1 MRGSR
6 LALAAAALAPAVAL
20 AQVSIGAAPE
30 QGGTVLGRVCVD
42 LDRDGRCGPGDVGI
56 AGARVAGEG
65 GAVALADATGRFHF
79 FEVPGRVLARD
90 RTAYGGHVVAVEGLG
105 VRRAFELGPG
115 GAVGV
120 DLAVAP
126 PPAAETVVLAS
137 APGPIAP
144 TRLPD
149 GRLRWAIAGR
159 TAPGAAV
166 VIDGRPDP
174 VIASADGTFA
184 AEVLLAS
191 GENRFTGSI
200 SIRGSASLF
209 AWTVHLVARRRGGE
223 LVLPGA
229 PELIGTFSVAPAK
242 GGGAL
247 VVGDVPRGLRL
258 RAGPVVAGEGR
269 VAAFL
274 PPGTGPAE
282 IVDASGAVVARG
294 MLPLAPE
301 RGLRAAA
308 AVAEVELALFGEPG
322 VLVSGRG
329 AASGRGRL
337 GPVAYEA
344 GVDLDDRDERLSDLA
359 RPRDLL
365 VAEHALDPARTFPTA
380 GDEGASDDRNPGRG
394 RVWARLDAD
403 GARLDLGSARAGLTG
418 SELGRYDR
426 SLFGAKLAGEGG
438 LGPLRLDAAA
448 FGATLRTD
456 ANGNAPPLAAH
467 DVLHASG
474 GAAHWLSHGEIVP
487 GSEALRIER
496 RDPFTGRTLWQR
508 ALVRGVDYEIDWS
521 AGRIVLAVPLASV
534 GPPRLVETGDPFA
547 SSAALVLADYLH
559 AAPGPAAE
567 DLQGGRVGAALGP
580 LALSAHGAHEERDGG
595 AYRLAGASA
604 QLDLGPALRVRAE
617 AARTHG
623 LLFARGPAQGFAR
636 SDDGLVFTPSA
647 ATAVDANALH
657 LEADGGVGPVRA
669 GGWWRERERGYSD
682 AEFLEA
688 TSARERGG
696 QVAVGRAGTGGTVRW
711 AERRGADPRDP
722 AGLVRLDATHL
733 LARASWRGER
743 LGLALEGVHAER
755 EGDTP
760 RAEETSAG
768 VRASWSVDRGLTLDA
783 GHHQKV
789 RVAGAG
795 IDPTFTSAGAALV
808 ERGSSLS
815 VRGGWGPDLGPRL
828 LVAGSRSAP
837 GEAVYGTFGVDPDA
851 PDVLGHPSSTL
862 GARQRAGS
870 VELFTEEQFERD
882 LFGLRQAR
890 VLGASFAPL
899 SGVQVSLSGERGQRL
914 RLDGSMAARSAA
926 AAAASLVRG
935 PLRFGARGE
944 VRDEGGDGHVAAGG
958 SAEWLVAPGASLS
971 ARVSWTHGMSAG
983 VEGLGFEASLG
994 GAWRRRGLGA
1004 LASGA
1009 RVVELRP
1016 GGARRDGWVA
1026 RAAGTAE
1033 AIARVE
1039 LGVGAAIAIQEVAD
1053 VRDDRLSG
1061 SARTRVRLAGPLDA
1075 AVEYARRAPL
1085 SGGRLG
1091 ALDAVRAE
1099 AGLNARESRVAL
1111 GYNLVGFGGDGLSPA
1126 ADTGRVY
1133 LRAQLVY

>member
-1 MRGSR
+1 MRGTR

-30 QGGTVLGRVCVD
+30 PGGTVLGRVCVD
-42 LDRDGRCGPGDVGI
+42 RDRDGRCGPGDLGV
-56 AGARVAGEG
+56 AGARVAGEEG
-65 GAVALADATGRFHF
+65 SVALADASGRFHF
-79 FEVPGRVLARD
+79 LEVPGRVLARD
-90 RTAYGGHVVAVEGLG
+90 RTAYGGHVIAVEGLG

-115 GAVGV
+115 GAVGI

-126 PPAAETVVLAS
+126 PPAAEAIVLTP
-137 APGPIAP
+137 APSPVAP
-144 TRLPD
+144 TRAPD
-149 GRLRWAIAGR
+149 GRLRWVIAGR

-166 VIDGRPDP
+166 AIDGGPDA
-174 VIASADGTFA
+174 VIAGPDGTFA
-184 AEVLLAS
+184 TEVLLGP

-200 SIRGSASLF
+200 STRGSASLF
-209 AWTVHLVARRRGGE
+209 AWTVHLIARPRRGD

-229 PELIGTFSVAPAK
+229 PELLGTFSVAPAD

-247 VVGDVPRGLRL
+247 VVGEVPPGLRL
-258 RAGPVVAGEGR
+258 RTGRVVAGEGR

-274 PPGTGPAE
+274 PPRAGPVE
-282 IVDASGAVVARG
+282 ILDGSGAVVARG
-294 MLPLAPE
+294 ALPLAPE

-308 AVAEVELALFGEPG
+308 ALAEVEIALFGEPG
-322 VLVSGRG
+322 VVVSGRG

-365 VAEHALDPARTFPTA
+365 AAEHALDPARTFPTA

-394 RVWARLDAD
+394 RVWARLAAD
-403 GARLDLGSARAGLTG
+403 GARLDLGSSRAGLTG

-426 SLFGAKLAGEGG
+426 SLFGAKLAGEGD

-456 ANGNAPPLAAH
+456 ANGNAPPRAAH
-467 DVLHASG
+467 DVLRAGG
-474 GAAHWLSHGEIVP
+474 GAALWLAHGEIVP

-521 AGRIVLAVPLASV
+521 AGRLVLAAPLASV
-534 GPPRLVETGDPFA
+534 GPPWLVETGDPFA
-547 SSAALVLADYLH
+547 APSALVIADYLH
-559 AAPGPAAE
+559 AAPGAPAE

-580 LALSAHGAHEERDGG
+580 LAVSAHGAHEERDGS
-595 AYRLAGASA
+595 AYRLVGASA

-617 AARTHG
+617 AARTQG
-623 LLFARGPAQGFAR
+623 LLFARGPGPGFAR

-647 ATAVDANALH
+647 ATAADANALH
-657 LEADGGVGPVRA
+657 LEADGGAGPVRV

-688 TSARERGG
+688 IAARERGG
-696 QVAVGRAGTGGTVRW
+696 QVAVGSGGTGGVVRW

-722 AGLVRLDATHL
+722 SGLARLDATHL

-768 VRASWSVDRGLTLDA
+768 VRASWKVDQGLTLDA
-783 GHHQKV
+783 GHHQKL

-795 IDPTFTSAGAALV
+795 VDPTFTSAGATLV
-808 ERGSSLS
+808 ERASSLS
-815 VRGGWGPDLGPRL
+815 VRGGWGPELGPRV
-828 LVAGSRSAP
+828 LVSGARSAP
-837 GEAVYGTFGVDPDA
+837 GETVYGTFGVDPDA
-851 PDVLGHPSSTL
+851 PDVLGHPSSAL

-899 SGVQVSLSGERGQRL
+899 AGVQVSLSGERGQRL
-914 RLDGSMAARSAA
+914 RLDGSVAPRSAA
-926 AAAASLVRG
+926 GAAASIVRG
-935 PLRFGARGE
+935 PLRLAARGE
-944 VRDEGGDGHVAAGG
+944 VRDEGGDGHAAAGG
-958 SAEWLVAPGASLS
+958 SAEWLVGRGASLS

-994 GAWRRRGLGA
+994 GAWRGRGLGA

-1016 GGARRDGWVA
+1016 GGARRDGWLARVA
-1026 RAAGTAE
+1026 VTADAA
-1033 AIARVE
+1033 ARVE
-1039 LGVGAAIAIQEVAD
+1039 LGLGAAVAIQEVAD
-1053 VRDDRLSG
+1053 SRDDRLSG
-1061 SARTRVRLAGPLDA
+1061 SARTRVRIAGPVDA

-1099 AGLNARESRVAL
+1099 AGVGARESRVAL

-1133 LRAQLVY
+1133 LRAQIVY